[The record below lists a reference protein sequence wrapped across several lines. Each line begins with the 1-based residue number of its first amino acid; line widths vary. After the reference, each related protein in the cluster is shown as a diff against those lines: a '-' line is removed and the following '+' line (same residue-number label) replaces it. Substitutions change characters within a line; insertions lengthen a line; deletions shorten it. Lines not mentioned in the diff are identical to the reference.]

1 MSSRILQ
8 INIKPNINNERGL
21 PKRAIDDA
29 YISRLGIEGDH
40 NNFRFTKKEN
50 NPDMAVLIITKD
62 IIDDLNN
69 EGWPIKPGDLGENLT
84 IIGLDYQSIK
94 PGQVLEVGSAKI
106 KVSFICDPC
115 TNLKILP
122 YVGDDDDAQLTGII
136 QGATG
141 AASYEALVGEPG
153 KAHQRMTSQS
163 YVHIL
168 IILLIMIGNIS
179 YFMLSRRKN

>member
-1 MSSRILQ
+1 MDSRILQ
-8 INIKPNINNERGL
+8 INIKPHSNNERGL

-50 NPDMAVLIITKD
+50 DPDMAVLIITKD

-84 IIGLDYQSIK
+84 IIGLDYRSIK
-94 PGQVLEVGSAKI
+94 PSQVLDVGSAKI
-106 KVSFICDPC
+106 EVSFICDPC

-122 YVGDDDDAQLTGII
+122 YVGDEKINDFIKVMMNRRGWYSRVLETGKV
-136 QGATG
+136 
-141 AASYEALVGEPG
+141 SKNDKV
-153 KAHQRMTSQS
+153 S
-163 YVHIL
+163 
-168 IILLIMIGNIS
+168 
-179 YFMLSRRKN
+179 LSK